1 MKKILLMS
9 TIIVGTAG
17 MAAADIRLSGGARF
31 GIEYNGDN
39 TSSKTMVHNRITI
52 NVDGTAEAD
61 NGLSFFARVRIR
73 GNNTGDGTTKSSG
86 VSAPRV
92 GVTYEGFT
100 VAAGNILGAIESMP
114 GLYDGTVGLT
124 GLDYSNLPTNAAGLG
139 RFKWDSFSSNGGGA
153 NGVEAIYSMGDFS
166 GHISYSGDNVANAW
180 NPTGLTYER
189 GAIFIAY
196 SFGDW
201 TAALAHQQS
210 SQVGE
215 EMTVVTVAGNF
226 GDFGVGLAYSDNEGD
241 NSAFRVNGSYTF
253 GSGTTVTAFYTG
265 VASGAVVPGTVTAT
279 TPAGTGSADDAYG
292 IGFTHSLGGA
302 TLAGGYSSRFDG
314 ENQADFGVRFNF

>member
-1 MKKILLMS
+1 MKKILLLS

-31 GIEYNGDN
+31 GIKYFGDA
-39 TSSKTMVHNRITI
+39 TTSKTQIHNRLTV

-73 GNNTGDGTTKSSG
+73 GGNTGDGTSSASG

-92 GVTYEGFT
+92 GVTWEGLT
-100 VAAGNILGAIESMP
+100 VAAGNITGALEMMP
-114 GLYDGTVGLT
+114 GLYDGSVGLT
-124 GLDYSNLPTNAAGLG
+124 GLAYTNLPTNAAADGG
-139 RFKWDSFSSNGGGA
+139 NWDSFSSAGGGA

-166 GHISYSGDNVANAW
+166 GHISYSGNNVASPW
-180 NPTGLTYER
+180 NPTGLNYER
-189 GAIFIAY
+189 AAINLAY

-201 TAALAHQQS
+201 TAALGHQQS

-215 EMTVVTVAGNF
+215 EMTVLTVAGNF

-253 GSGTTVTAFYTG
+253 GSGTTVSAFYTG
-265 VASGAVVPGTVTAT
+265 VASGAVTPGSQTAT
-279 TPAGTGSADDAYG
+279 APVGTGSADDAYG

-302 TLAGGYSSRFDG
+302 TLAGGYVSDFTGQNR
-314 ENQADFGVRFNF
+314 ADFGVRFKF

>member
-1 MKKILLMS
+1 MKKILLLS

-92 GVTYEGFT
+92 GVTYEGLT

-124 GLDYSNLPTNAAGLG
+124 GLDYSNLPTNAAAIG
-139 RFKWDSFSSNGGGA
+139 RFAWDSFSSNGGGA
-153 NGVEAIYSMGDFS
+153 NGIEAIYSMGDFS

-189 GAIFIAY
+189 GAVYLAY

-226 GDFGVGLAYSDNEGD
+226 GDFGVGMAYSDNEGD
-241 NSAFRVNGSYTF
+241 NSALRVNGSYTF
-253 GSGTTVTAFYTG
+253 GSGTTITAFYTG
-265 VASGAVVPGTVTAT
+265 VASGAVVPGSSTAV
-279 TPAGTGSADDAYG
+279 TPAGAGSADDAYG